1 MMNPYEPD
9 YYCDAVE
16 LIKNSK
22 MSDKDKKRNIRTNG
36 ENCVVSTI

>member
-1 MMNPYEPD
+1 MMKPYEPD

-16 LIKNSK
+16 LVKNSK
-22 MSDKDKKRNIRTNG
+22 MSDKDKKNVGTNG